1 MLFSTLLTLAVVG
14 CTPKGNTDGDGDGHF
29 ADTAGGDDCDDTN
42 GTVHPGATET
52 CNGIDDNCDSHVDEA
67 LGSPYYAD
75 ADGDTFGD
83 LAVTQ
88 TACTAPEG
96 YVSDSTDCQD
106 DEAAAFPGAD
116 EQCDGIDNNCDG
128 SVDEPTATGAT
139 EWYPDGDE
147 DGYGDPEDGE
157 VGCTA
162 PADMIAQGGDCDD
175 DDAARNPGAEEV
187 CNTVDDNCDGTTDGA
202 DEVGSP
208 LWYLDS
214 DGDQFGDATVEQAA
228 CTRPDGYVQDHTDC
242 DDAVATT
249 NPSAAE
255 YCNGADDNCDAVVD
269 EATAVDASVWYAD
282 ADSDSHGDPFLYQT
296 ACSEPL
302 GYVADYTD
310 CDDADPQRD
319 GGLRLHTHDR
329 RPRAHRRTLHVLDR
343 RLTVGR
349 HRLPDVRLLVRHH
362 QHSGLGIVHQ
372 RSGADHRVHRGH
384 GRAGPHLLRRRTR
397 PLPRHPDSG
406 RRVRHPGLQRTEP
419 VRVGVQRNL
428 LPVLTQLQR
437 RPDTPPTS
445 TGSRASQA
453 RAHATGTAAAPIS
466 PNPASIPASDG
477 SPAVARGSPRSPAM
491 STTNAAPSPHGPP
504 MSDSAP
510 TSESA
515 PPATARSTRR
525 SATACTA
532 CARAFAPPS
541 APSHQLPLSPRK
553 SCWAE
558 A

>member
-310 CDDADPQRD
+310 CDDADPNVTEGCAYTRMT
-319 GGLRLHTHDR
+319 GGLELIDVPCTYS
-329 RPRAHRRTLHVLDR
+329 
-343 RLTVGR
+343 TVGS
-349 HRLPDVRLLVRHH
+349 PSDGTVCPTCDFSFDTTNTLV
-362 QHSGLGIVHQ
+362 SGSCISEAELTIGYIAATGELDLTFSGAGLG
-372 RSGADHRVHRGH
+372 
-384 GRAGPHLLRRRTR
+384 PF
-397 PLPRHPDSG
+397 
-406 RRVRHPGLQRTEP
+406 
-419 VRVGVQRNL
+419 
-428 LPVLTQLQR
+428 
-437 RPDTPPTS
+437 
-445 TGSRASQA
+445 
-453 RAHATGTAAAPIS
+453 
-466 PNPASIPASDG
+466 
-477 SPAVARGSPRSPAM
+477 
-491 STTNAAPSPHGPP
+491 
-504 MSDSAP
+504 
-510 TSESA
+510 
-515 PPATARSTRR
+515 PATLTPGAGYDILDFSG
-525 SATACTA
+525 
-532 CARAFAPPS
+532 PS
-541 APSHQLPLSPRK
+541 RYGSEYSGTFYLY
-553 SCWAE
+553 
-558 A
+558 